1 MQDSEHDQELAEMMK
16 LPPAESSKET
26 EKEPAQATEDV
37 KVKEDTV
44 PQKEDEEKKEE
55 EKITQGKV
63 PQAKPD
69 MAAADAKPPK
79 DDSND
84 SEAEGFDPFEVAE
97 KHEQQQQKQQP
108 KMPAQTGATVEATSS
123 KPVET
128 IEERRPAALPQVQ
141 KADAAMDAS
150 NARPQ
155 PVRRSVFVSAEP
167 SRCPDACLIQVQQR
181 SGLFGM
187 TAAARPSAA
196 TAAAAA
202 TPSLFSLSQQAPK
215 QQAPK
220 PQVQPQQPNQ
230 QPQPQSQQRPQ
241 QAQAPPLQPVA
252 HEPKQATSPE
262 DYANRRRVR
271 RPLCS
276 RRHANHRPLKP
287 GPNSVAGAG

>member
-1 MQDSEHDQELAEMMK
+1 MMK
-16 LPPAESSKET
+16 LPPAESSKGT
-26 EKEPAQATEDV
+26 EKEPAQTTEEA
-37 KVKEDTV
+37 KVKEDAV
-44 PQKEDEEKKEE
+44 PQKTEE
-55 EKITQGKV
+55 EKVTEGKV

-79 DDSND
+79 DESND

-97 KHEQQQQKQQP
+97 KHEAEQQQQRKQQP
-108 KMPAQTGATVEATSS
+108 EMPAKVSDTAEAS
-123 KPVET
+123 KPAET

-141 KADAAMDAS
+141 KADAVTDAS

-155 PVRRSVFVSAEP
+155 PVRKLALRNHRAA
-167 SRCPDACLIQVQQR
+167 DACLIQVQQR

-187 TAAARPSAA
+187 TAAAGPSATT
-196 TAAAAA
+196 TAVAA

-220 PQVQPQQPNQ
+220 PQVQPQQP
-230 QPQPQSQQRPQ
+230 QSQQQQQPQ

-271 RPLCS
+271 RGLSARVDTPTTAVC
-276 RRHANHRPLKP
+276 
-287 GPNSVAGAG
+287 